1 MWFSWLLFVL
11 LWRKIKPMMCLA
23 HIRVCGTE
31 IRYSAVFQ
39 ASLNHFKRL
48 PAKNTSASFHFKC
61 IRFSSRFG
69 LWRFLADSWGEGA
82 NGFGDVDGTGV
93 SRALLQFCLRM
104 VFFLFVKAI
113 VHLMPSCSY
122 LKPLSV
128 QFSREQYSHFVTVNH
143 ILLLQIKKKLWLIF
157 SFFFFSPLETWIS
170 IPLQGACYSSRPSYQ
185 PFSSQRGHT
194 WVHSW
199 LCSCLNY
206 FFAVFAVL
214 KTSVVAL
221 PACNS
226 TLYCQRGH
234 TALQIS

>member
-39 ASLNHFKRL
+39 ASLNLFKRL

-61 IRFSSRFG
+61 IRFSSQFG
-69 LWRFLADSWGEGA
+69 LWRFLADSWGKGA

-143 ILLLQIKKKLWLIF
+143 ILLLKIKKNLWLIF
-157 SFFFFSPLETWIS
+157 SFFFPHWKHGFQFHYRLPVTQVDLLTSLFP
-170 IPLQGACYSSRPSYQ
+170 
-185 PFSSQRGHT
+185 
-194 WVHSW
+194 HSEDTHG
-199 LCSCLNY
+199 CTHGC
-206 FFAVFAVL
+206 
-214 KTSVVAL
+214 AL
-221 PACNS
+221 A
-226 TLYCQRGH
+226 
-234 TALQIS
+234 